1 MMTKKS
7 LPHNS
12 SILFLIRYAHYS
24 NKLTIF
30 NLYRDL
36 AEIVA
41 DHQALFYAP
50 RSKKLKS
57 LGIDD
62 GTISEIQERGTLS
75 RG

>member
-7 LPHNS
+7 LPHKLQY
-12 SILFLIRYAHYS
+12 IVFYTVRTLFS
-24 NKLTIF
+24 KLTIV